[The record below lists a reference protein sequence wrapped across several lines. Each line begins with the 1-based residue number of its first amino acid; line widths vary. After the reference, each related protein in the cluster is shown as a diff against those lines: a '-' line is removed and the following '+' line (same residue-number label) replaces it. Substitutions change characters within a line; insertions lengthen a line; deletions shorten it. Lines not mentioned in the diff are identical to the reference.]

1 MNASTSQAALAP
13 TSAQA
18 TGLHWVAVYLIHEL
32 PRPEES
38 AWTHIEGEL
47 ITDPELYAEAGL
59 PPAAFLD
66 EAAAWAY
73 ARRLEDA
80 LAPLNR
86 RRPPRHSVLSRG
98 TYEALVMEGATP
110 PLQFPHVPPQYE

>member
-1 MNASTSQAALAP
+1 MNASTSPAAPIPASAP
-13 TSAQA
+13 AAS
-18 TGLHWVAVYLIHEL
+18 LHWVAAYLVREL
-32 PRPEES
+32 PRPEEG
-38 AWTHIEGEL
+38 AWTYIEGEL
-47 ITDPELYAEAGL
+47 ITDPGLYAEAGL

-86 RRPPRHSVLSRG
+86 GRPPRHSVLSQG
-98 TYEALVMEGATP
+98 T
-110 PLQFPHVPPQYE
+110 